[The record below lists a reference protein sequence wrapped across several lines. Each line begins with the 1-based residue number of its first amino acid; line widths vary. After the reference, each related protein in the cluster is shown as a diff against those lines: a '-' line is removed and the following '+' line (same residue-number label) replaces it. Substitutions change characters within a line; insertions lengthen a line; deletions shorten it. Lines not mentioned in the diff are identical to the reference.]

1 MTLEKDGGDEGRSFG
16 KIHLLKIVSR
26 EDEVPLKKRNVIAI
40 VNAVGGVLRSRTG

>member
-26 EDEVPLKKRNVIAI
+26 EDEVPLNVIAI